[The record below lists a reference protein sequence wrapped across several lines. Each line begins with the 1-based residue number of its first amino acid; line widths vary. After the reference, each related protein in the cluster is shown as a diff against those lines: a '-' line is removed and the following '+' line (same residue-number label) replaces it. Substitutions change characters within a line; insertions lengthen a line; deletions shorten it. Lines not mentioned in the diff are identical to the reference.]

1 MKNRWLVTLCLS
13 LISVGLFSCSTK
25 RIDKL
30 MKNQVIG
37 IIEERTRSGADILE
51 DVDMHVILVGSGG
64 PMNNEDRLSACT
76 AIIAGGEFIL
86 VDVGPGTSR
95 NADLQNLPLKDLS
108 GIFLTHFHSDH
119 IGDLGEAN
127 FMSWAQGRTK
137 DLDVYGPEGIDGII
151 EGLKEVYALDKEY
164 RIAHHGEDVMLPGS
178 SSMISHTIEFTDPDE
193 AVLFFDRSGLKAYA
207 FLVDHF
213 PVVPAV
219 GYRFEYKG
227 NVVVITG
234 DTKKTNTLAKHAKGA
249 DILISEGL
257 SMRLI
262 GLLSE
267 TLAEVD
273 QPRLASIMKDVLD
286 YHIDPVEAA
295 EVAQEAGAETLVFN
309 HIIPPLPN
317 WLIGSMFLKGVDD
330 VYDGKVILGEDG
342 MRFTLHSCP

>member
-1 MKNRWLVTLCLS
+1 M
-13 LISVGLFSCSTK
+13 ISVGLFSCSTK
-25 RIDKL
+25 RVDKL
-30 MKNQVIG
+30 MKNQVID
-37 IIEERTRSGADILE
+37 ILEDRAKSADILE
-51 DVDMHVILVGSGG
+51 DSDMHVILVGSGG
-64 PMNNEDRLSACT
+64 PMNNEDRLPAST

-95 NADLQNLPLKDLS
+95 NADLQNLPLKGLS

-137 DLDVYGPEGIDGII
+137 DLDVYGPEGVDGII
-151 EGLKEVYALDKEY
+151 EGLADVYELDKKY
-164 RIAHHGEDVMLPGS
+164 RIAHHGEDIFPPGS
-178 SSMISHTIEFTDPDE
+178 SSMIGHTIEFTDPE
-193 AVLFFDRSGLKAYA
+193 EKVLFFDWNGLKAYA
-207 FLVDHF
+207 FLVDHY

-234 DTKKTNTLAKHAKGA
+234 DTKKTETLAKHARGA

-267 TLAEVD
+267 ALAETS
-273 QPRLASIMKDVLD
+273 QPRLSKIMKDVLD

-295 EVAQEAGAETLVFN
+295 EVAQEAGAELLVFN

-317 WLIGSMFLKGVDD
+317 WLIASIFLKGVED

-342 MRFTLHSCP
+342 MRFTLAPKH

>member
-1 MKNRWLVTLCLS
+1 MKNKWLMVLCLS
-13 LISVGLFSCSTK
+13 LISVGLFSCSTA
-25 RIDKL
+25 RVNQI
-30 MKNQVIG
+30 MKSQIAP
-37 IIEERTRSGADILE
+37 ILEDRARTGDILE
-51 DVDMHVILVGSGG
+51 DPQMHVVLVGSGG

-86 VDVGPGTSR
+86 VDVGPGASR
-95 NADLQNLPLKDLS
+95 IADLHNLPLMGLS

-119 IGDLGEAN
+119 IGDMGEAN
-127 FMSWAQGRTK
+127 FMSWAQGRK
-137 DLDVYGPEGIDGII
+137 NNLDVYGPEGIEGIVDGFA
-151 EGLKEVYALDKEY
+151 KVYALDREY
-164 RIAHHGEDVMLPGS
+164 RIAHHGEDI
-178 SSMISHTIEFTDPDE
+178 MIPEASAMIGHTIKFTDPDE
-193 AVLFFDRSGLKAYA
+193 AILFFNRNGLKAYA

-234 DTKKTNTLAKHAKGA
+234 DTKKTGTLAKHARGA

-262 GLLSE
+262 SLLSE
-267 TLAEVD
+267 TLAETN
-273 QPRLASIMKDVLD
+273 QPRLGSIMNDVLT

-295 EVAQEAGAETLVFN
+295 EVAQEAGAKTLVFN
-309 HIIPPLPN
+309 HIIPPPPN
-317 WLIGSMFLKGVDD
+317 LLIKKIFLKGVKD

-342 MRFTLHSCP
+342 MRFTLAPKY